1 VATELVGLVFSFLQR
16 FTSSVEFEVAW
27 NSTGVSMRAAEV
39 GSGFVFEVL
48 PRTARDI
55 LNGSPNACESSGSG
69 KQWITMSGFEGLRV
83 LALESRRAAELAK
96 LITRYGGQPTVA
108 PSMRE
113 VPLES
118 NKDALAFAA
127 ALLGGKFDVVVF
139 LTGVG
144 TRALLG
150 VVETVHDRG
159 KYIAALQRVK
169 VVARGP
175 KPVAALREIGI
186 APAITAPEPNTWHE
200 LLRALDDAGKASPE
214 SGLQGARVAVQEYG
228 VSNPELLKGLRER
241 GAVVTRVPVYQW
253 ALPHDLAPLR
263 AAITSISEGAFE
275 VAIFTTAVQAVHLF
289 QVAAEMGLE
298 ESVREGLNRAMVAS
312 IGPTTS
318 EELQRHGIRADL
330 EPSHPKMGYLVKE
343 ASEQAAELL
352 CRKRQRM
359 ASAS

>member
-1 VATELVGLVFSFLQR
+1 
-16 FTSSVEFEVAW
+16 
-27 NSTGVSMRAAEV
+27 
-39 GSGFVFEVL
+39 
-48 PRTARDI
+48 
-55 LNGSPNACESSGSG
+55 
-69 KQWITMSGFEGLRV
+69 MSGFAGMRV
-83 LALESRRAAELAK
+83 LALESRRAEELAK
-96 LITRYGGQPTVA
+96 LISTYGGQPIVA

-118 NKDALAFAA
+118 NKEALTFAA
-127 ALLGGKFDVVVF
+127 RLLAGEFDMVVF

-150 VVETVHDRG
+150 VVEKVHDRG
-159 KYIAALQRVK
+159 EYVAALKRVI

-186 APAITAPEPNTWHE
+186 TPAITAPEPNTWHE

-214 SGLQGARVAVQEYG
+214 RGLPGARVAVQEYG
-228 VSNPELLKGLRER
+228 VSNPELLAGLRER
-241 GAVVTRVPVYQW
+241 GAQVTRVPVYQW

-263 AAITSISEGAFE
+263 AAISAIAEGT
-275 VAIFTTAVQAVHLF
+275 VDVVLFTTAVQAVHLF
-289 QVAAEMGLE
+289 QVAAEMRLE
-298 ESVREGLNRAMVAS
+298 ESVRNGLNRAIVAS

-318 EELQRHGIRADL
+318 EELHRRGIRADL

-343 ASEQAAELL
+343 TSEQATELL
-352 CRKRQRM
+352 GRKRLGI